1 MLLVRTWSKKK
12 KKKKEKKQEILL
24 VLNKTAVKLRSW
36 MLLCDC
42 PTGGKIRRPV

>member
-12 KKKKEKKQEILL
+12 KKKKKKKEILL
-24 VLNKTAVKLRSW
+24 VLKKTAVKLRSW

-42 PTGGKIRRPV
+42 PTAG